1 MKVLNKIRC
10 DECIGQ
16 GERNKLLYRV
26 HGYPKMVLEK
36 ACVLVTR
43 HLGALVPILCQVSTF
58 IYGIVCFKT
67 KFHLGILAGLELT
80 V

>member
-10 DECIGQ
+10 GECIGQ

-26 HGYPKMVLEK
+26 HGYPK
-36 ACVLVTR
+36 ACILVTR
-43 HLGALVPILCQVSTF
+43 HLGALVPISCQVSTF